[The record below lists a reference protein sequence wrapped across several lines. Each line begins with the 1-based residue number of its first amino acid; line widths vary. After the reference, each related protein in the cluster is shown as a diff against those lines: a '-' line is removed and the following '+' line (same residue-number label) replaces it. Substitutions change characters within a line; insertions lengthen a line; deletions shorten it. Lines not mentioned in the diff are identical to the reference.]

1 MRHLDMIL
9 LDPHEAQ
16 IRSLLTAG
24 GGSERSAY
32 MLFGIADI
40 QVDPW
45 SNQPRR
51 RLVSHR
57 FDAIGGD
64 DLVSASA
71 RHVTWQTDGFMHLL
85 NKAKEM
91 SLLPALVHTHPNG
104 QAKFSEQDDRNE
116 AELACTALLK
126 GMQGLISI
134 VIAGNGDIAARLWTQ
149 KGKAEDISRIL
160 HSGPRLR
167 ISGLK
172 GTPAEFL
179 DRQVRLFG
187 EEASR
192 QVAGFRCG
200 IAGGGATGSA
210 ALQLLLR
217 LGIQEAVQFDKD
229 IVDGTN
235 LNRLHGA
242 RRSDVDAKMP
252 KTAIHA
258 RTVEESD
265 LGMTL
270 VSVDAWAGH
279 PGSWD
284 ALKACDVIFC
294 CTDDHAGRLFLNR
307 FARFYGIPVIDVGL
321 AMQRRTDTAFDL
333 FARVSTLVPGHPCLL
348 CGGHVDPRRARE
360 EAMRRDDPD
369 AYERL
374 KEEAYVLGEGDPSPA
389 VVTFTTE
396 AAALAVNE
404 WLAGVTGLAGE
415 AGMVPTRM
423 RRFHARDER
432 RPLVEA
438 EPDCPCC
445 NQEETLGRGDMQ
457 PFLDTVN

>member
-1 MRHLDMIL
+1 MAALDLIL

-24 GGSERSAY
+24 AGSERSAY

-45 SNQPRR
+45 THQPRR
-51 RLVSHR
+51 RLVSHH
-57 FDAIGGD
+57 FQAINGN

-85 NKAKEM
+85 NEAKVKG
-91 SLLPALVHTHPNG
+91 LVPALVHTHPEG

-116 AELACTALLK
+116 AELARTALLK
-126 GMQGLISI
+126 GMPGLISV
-134 VIAGNGDIAARLWTQ
+134 VIAGNGDIAARIWTQ
-149 KGKAEDISRIL
+149 TEKAEDIGRIL
-160 HSGPRLR
+160 HVGPRLHL
-167 ISGLK
+167 SGLR
-172 GTPAEFL
+172 GTPADFL
-179 DRQVRLFG
+179 DRQIRLFG
-187 EEASR
+187 KEASR

-210 ALQLLLR
+210 VLPLLLR
-217 LGIQEAVQFDKD
+217 LGVQEAVQFDKD
-229 IVDGTN
+229 IVDETN

-242 RRSDVDAKMP
+242 RRSDVDAKLP

-258 RTVEESD
+258 RTVEESG

-279 PGSWD
+279 SGTWD

-321 AMQRRTDTAFDL
+321 AMQRRTNKAYDL

-348 CGGHVDPRRARE
+348 CGGYVDPRRARE
-360 EAMRRDDPD
+360 EAMRRDDPA

-396 AAALAVNE
+396 AAAMAVNE

-415 AGMVPTRM
+415 AGLVATRM

-432 RPLVEA
+432 RPFVESQ
-438 EPDCPCC
+438 PDCPCC
-445 NQEETLGRGDMQ
+445 NQPATLGRADKQ
-457 PFLDTVN
+457 PFLDVVS

>member
-1 MRHLDMIL
+1 MEALDLIL

-16 IRSLLTAG
+16 IRSLLTTGA
-24 GGSERSAY
+24 GSERSAY

-40 QVDPW
+40 KVDPW
-45 SNQPRR
+45 TYQPRR
-51 RLVSHR
+51 RLVSHH
-57 FDAIGGD
+57 FDAIGGAE
-64 DLVSASA
+64 LVSASA
-71 RHVTWQTDGFMHLL
+71 RHVTWQTDGFMRLL
-85 NKAKEM
+85 NEAKVKC
-91 SLLPALVHTHPNG
+91 LVPALVHSHPKG

-116 AELACTALLK
+116 AELARTALLK
-126 GMQGLISI
+126 GMPGLISLA
-134 VIAGNGDIAARLWTQ
+134 VAEHGDIAARIWTQ
-149 KGKAEDISRIL
+149 TEKADDIGRIL
-160 HSGPRLR
+160 HVGPRLHL
-167 ISGLK
+167 SGLK
-172 GTPAEFL
+172 ETPADFL

-187 EEASR
+187 KESSR
-192 QVAGFRCG
+192 QVAGFQCG

-210 ALQLLLR
+210 VLPLLLR
-217 LGIQEAVQFDKD
+217 LGVQKAVQFDKD
-229 IVDGTN
+229 IVDETN

-242 RRSDVDAKMP
+242 RRSDVDAEWP

-258 RTVEESD
+258 RTVEESG
-265 LGMTL
+265 LGMKL
-270 VSVDAWAGH
+270 VTVDDWAGH
-279 PGSWD
+279 PRTWD

-321 AMQRRTDTAFDL
+321 AMQRRTNKAYDL

-348 CGGHVDPRRARE
+348 CGGYVDPRRARE
-360 EAMRRDDPD
+360 EAMRRDDAG

-396 AAALAVNE
+396 AAAMAVNE

-415 AGMVPTRM
+415 TGMVATRM

-432 RPLVEA
+432 RPFVESQ
-438 EPDCPCC
+438 PDCPCC
-445 NQEETLGRGDMQ
+445 NQPATLGRADMQ
-457 PFLDTVN
+457 PFMDVVS